1 MLAETEVGTSTL
13 RDLIT
18 GRARWSFPISFFF
31 FFLGF
36 VTSSIHIIK
45 EKDRNRNRTKRE
57 IYGCVKKILVC
68 FAPSFHPKQMQE
80 RSFREGARDPG
91 ASL

>member
-1 MLAETEVGTSTL
+1 MNHNVDWIILNICVEKNCLPS
-13 RDLIT
+13 
-18 GRARWSFPISFFF
+18 PI
-31 FFLGF
+31 GF